1 LLLSM
6 TGFGEARI
14 EKDDLA
20 VLVEAR
26 TVNSRF
32 FKLVVRINEGYGSLE
47 PKIEALVRPQ
57 VRRGTV
63 QVNVFV
69 DRVKRAEDFRINTE
83 VLSQYRRQLEALWR
97 EWEPSGDVP
106 AEALLAL
113 PGVVEEGGP
122 LRRDAEGEWPVI
134 ARAVEQALES
144 LCQMRIAEGRAMAED
159 LRANCR
165 AALEAVEQ
173 VAQRAPEVANAYRSR
188 LEERMKKLLAEF
200 QVSLNAGDLLREV
213 GLFAERV
220 DISEEIV
227 RLRSHLQQFES
238 TLDCEQSSGR
248 KLEFLIQEM
257 FREANTIG
265 SKAGD
270 VEISRLVIDMKAA
283 IERMREMV
291 QNAE

>member
-1 LLLSM
+1 M

-14 EKDDLA
+14 EQDGLA
-20 VLVEAR
+20 VLVEVR

-32 FKLVVRINEGYGSLE
+32 FKLVVRTSEGYGSLE
-47 PKIEALVRPQ
+47 PKIEALVRPL

-69 DRVKRAEDFRINTE
+69 DRIKRAEDFRINTE
-83 VLSQYRRQLEALWR
+83 VLAEYRRQLQALWR
-97 EWEPSGDVP
+97 NWEPDVPVP
-106 AEALLAL
+106 AEALLGL

-122 LRRDAEGEWPVI
+122 LGRDVASEWPVI
-134 ARAVEQALES
+134 ARGVEQALERLS
-144 LCQMRIAEGRAMAED
+144 QMRIEEGRAMAED

-165 AALEAVEQ
+165 AAGGALEQA
-173 VAQRAPEVANAYRSR
+173 ARRAPEVSEAYRTR
-188 LEERMKKLLAEF
+188 LGERMKKLLTEF
-200 QVSLNAGDLLREV
+200 QVTLNAGDLLREV
-213 GLFAERV
+213 GLFAERA

-291 QNAE
+291 QNVE